1 MLLPP
6 RCNRGP
12 MRYVKVVL
20 IPEDQELNP
29 AGAAL
34 AAEPTVHRQAIDH
47 VNLLNDGTAVTL
59 SRARGDRERLDE
71 ILAATD
77 DILRYDVS
85 ETGGELQVYVHFR
98 PNETARALL
107 EVTREHELVIDTPIE
122 YGPDGSL
129 RVAVIGEDEVVQAA
143 IAHVPDAV
151 RLELEQLSDYDPEE
165 RELSSLLT
173 ERQRE
178 ILDAAVEV
186 GYYEVPR
193 HATHEE
199 IADRVG
205 LSTTT
210 VGEHLRKIEAR
221 LLSEIAR

>member
-1 MLLPP
+1 
-6 RCNRGP
+6 

-20 IPEDQELNP
+20 VPDGQELDP
-29 AGAAL
+29 AEGAL
-34 AAEPTVHRQAIDH
+34 AADPSVHRQAIDH
-47 VNLLNDGTAVTL
+47 INLLNDGTAVAL
-59 SRARGDRERLDE
+59 SRARGDRDRLEE

-77 DILRYDVS
+77 EILRFDVS
-85 ETGGELQVYVHFR
+85 ETGGEHQAYVHFR
-98 PNETARALL
+98 PTETAHALL

-122 YGPDGSL
+122 YGHDGSL
-129 RVAVIGEDEVVQAA
+129 RVGVIGEDAVVQAA
-143 IAHVPDAV
+143 IAHVPDAI
-151 RLELEQLSDYDPEE
+151 RLELEQLSEYDPEE

-178 ILDAAVEV
+178 ILDAAVDL